1 MIGLSNFAAFE
12 TFGSIC
18 NGFLSEFS
26 RYKNAWPGKVCTV
39 FTISGFLWGTEGRG
53 LTNFFP
59 LNPKPPKPLTNK
71 PTWFTKANYFFPS
84 AIS

>member
-1 MIGLSNFAAFE
+1 MIGLSNLAAFE

-18 NGFLSEFS
+18 NGFLSVFN
-26 RYKNAWPGKVCTV
+26 RYKNAWPGNVCTV
-39 FTISGFLWGTEGRG
+39 FTISGFLCGTEGRD
-53 LTNFFP
+53 LTKFFP

-71 PTWFTKANYFFPS
+71 ATWLTNASSFFPS